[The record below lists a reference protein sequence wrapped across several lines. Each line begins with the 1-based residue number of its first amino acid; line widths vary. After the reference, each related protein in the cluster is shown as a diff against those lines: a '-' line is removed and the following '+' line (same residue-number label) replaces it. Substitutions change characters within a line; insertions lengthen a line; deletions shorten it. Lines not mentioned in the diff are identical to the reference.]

1 MTQVQDPADGWSDE
15 ASGWR
20 LESPQTGDT
29 YEVTVTVAAQF
40 MEHDGEAPR
49 FGLTR
54 ILDKVVASV
63 TYRGTLFTYTDT
75 SVRWAVRNLVAD
87 MVVKGWRLWP
97 LAPGE
102 RSRRELASRA

>member
-29 YEVTVTVAAQF
+29 YEVIVTVAAQF
-40 MEHDGEAPR
+40 TEDFGEVPG

-54 ILDKVVASV
+54 IRDKVVASV

-75 SVRWAVRNLVAD
+75 SMRWAVRNLVAD
-87 MVVKGWRLWP
+87 MIVKGWRLWP

-102 RSRRELASRA
+102 LSRRELASRA

>member
-15 ASGWR
+15 AIGWR

-29 YEVTVTVAAQF
+29 HEVTVTVAAQF
-40 MEHDGEAPR
+40 MEHDGEAPHHR
-49 FGLTR
+49 LTR

-102 RSRRELASRA
+102 LSRRELASKA